1 MKRKGLLTD
10 RQALISALERE
21 TGMTSN
27 YQGAPSFRYIVGD
40 YTILRDG
47 SLEVDDKKA
56 DMALLGR
63 LSESGLIEGEA
74 IEDVGIVFSTGNFT
88 GRTMS
93 NIVNSLAAR
102 GNMINRAIGRPD
114 AIHMGAKLVRT
125 LKAENPDTIPE
136 FMDVLHRCG
145 GEEAMRGLRFS
156 DGQLAFIGFPDTP
169 TCHALAEHIV
179 HAATTRG
186 WIKAKEPKTE
196 NEKYSFR
203 VWLNA
208 LGMKGQEYASA
219 RAELLKNLSGDSA
232 FRTEEQRTAFYAK
245 RKRQTASEP
254 EFILL

>member
-10 RQALISALERE
+10 RQMLISALERE
-21 TGMTSN
+21 TGLTAA

-47 SLEVDDKKA
+47 SLEVDDTKA

-63 LSESGLIEGEA
+63 LAETGLIESSPIKNE
-74 IEDVGIVFSTGNFT
+74 GIVFSTDGFT
-88 GRTMS
+88 GRTMT

-114 AIHMGAKLVRT
+114 AIHMGIKLVRT
-125 LKAENPDTIPE
+125 LKGENPDTIPE
-136 FMDVLHRCG
+136 FMDALHRCG
-145 GEEAMRGLRFS
+145 GEKAMRGLRIT
-156 DGQLAFIGFPDTP
+156 DGQLSFTAFPDTP
-169 TCHALAEHIV
+169 ACHALAERIV

-232 FRTEEQRTAFYAK
+232 FRTEEQRTAFYAR
-245 RKRQTASEP
+245 RKRQTAAEP